1 MAGQHSSVPSSSSG
15 GCVHHKGSAVHS
27 VFRAGL
33 LEFRKMR
40 LARNHHVFD

>member
-1 MAGQHSSVPSSSSG
+1 MACDTDASMDATK
-15 GCVHHKGSAVHS
+15 KGSAVHS